1 MSMKFQKKIM
11 IRYVMLSVLVTFVF
25 GIYYYTVNVNQY
37 KENSYDNMIT
47 ISDVKLQQIDDM
59 LQSMEQVSTYLLSN
73 QEVLNALTDLTT
85 AESSYESFFFS
96 NAGMTIRLQLNTWY
110 FVSQFYRIIVFNKNG
125 VVIANNNYS
134 VMQLDQEVDYDNLP
148 WIDEVKNTGGKNII
162 MPVHADDW
170 GKQRNPEVLS
180 VVKEIQGMDRGFIE
194 VQQEKTVIDE
204 MLGQDDEFDYM
215 LLSKGGKVL
224 YSSTNATD
232 AEYYQNYLTQENKH
246 VQEAAAP
253 NGERVLLL
261 EQYSDS
267 HDVVLLTISH
277 INVGRMAALAILP
290 ATLLILV
297 GFLIVSIWYIY
308 FTSRQLTKPIKQLQ
322 QFMENTQLD
331 NIKEE
336 IPEKISNDE
345 IEALYIS
352 YKDVLQR
359 LNESI
364 VKENRMSTLQLQSQF
379 DLLQAQV
386 NPHFIYNVLNVISN
400 RGLENDDEVVCD
412 MCSDLAG
419 MLRYSTNTREKYAT
433 VREEVQYLEMYLG
446 LLKYRYAHKL
456 QYQIQIDEKTED
468 KKLPKIVL
476 QQLVENSISHGYLI
490 STDIIKIDI
499 TAYENPAGWF
509 ITVCDNGSGIDE
521 QTLQEIRESF
531 KEMRHMLNKDR
542 EHVEMEIGGMGLKN
556 TYARL
561 YLLYADSLV
570 FRIEPGSAQGTC
582 VTIGVNRVQE
592 TEQEV

>member
-1 MSMKFQKKIM
+1 
-11 IRYVMLSVLVTFVF
+11 
-25 GIYYYTVNVNQY
+25 
-37 KENSYDNMIT
+37 
-47 ISDVKLQQIDDM
+47 
-59 LQSMEQVSTYLLSN
+59 
-73 QEVLNALTDLTT
+73 
-85 AESSYESFFFS
+85 
-96 NAGMTIRLQLNTWY
+96 
-110 FVSQFYRIIVFNKNG
+110 
-125 VVIANNNYS
+125 
-134 VMQLDQEVDYDNLP
+134 
-148 WIDEVKNTGGKNII
+148 
-162 MPVHADDW
+162 
-170 GKQRNPEVLS
+170 
-180 VVKEIQGMDRGFIE
+180 
-194 VQQEKTVIDE
+194 
-204 MLGQDDEFDYM
+204 
-215 LLSKGGKVL
+215 
-224 YSSTNATD
+224 
-232 AEYYQNYLTQENKH
+232 
-246 VQEAAAP
+246 
-253 NGERVLLL
+253 
-261 EQYSDS
+261 
-267 HDVVLLTISH
+267 
-277 INVGRMAALAILP
+277 
-290 ATLLILV
+290 
-297 GFLIVSIWYIY
+297 
-308 FTSRQLTKPIKQLQ
+308 
-322 QFMENTQLD
+322 
-331 NIKEE
+331 
-336 IPEKISNDE
+336 
-345 IEALYIS
+345 
-352 YKDVLQR
+352 
-359 LNESI
+359 
-364 VKENRMSTLQLQSQF
+364 MSTLQLQSQF

>member
-11 IRYVMLSVLVTFVF
+11 IRYVMLSVLVTLVF
-25 GIYYYTVNVNQY
+25 GIYYYTVNVNRY

-47 ISDVKLQQIDDM
+47 VSDVKLQQIDDM

-73 QEVLNALTDLTT
+73 QEVLNALTDLTM
-85 AESSYESFFFS
+85 AQSSYESLFFS

-134 VMQLDQEVDYDNLP
+134 IMQLDQEVGYNNLP
-148 WIDEVKNTGGKNII
+148 WVDAVEGTGGKNII
-162 MPVHADDW
+162 VPVHIDDW

-180 VVKEIQGMDRGFIE
+180 VVKEIQGLDRGFIE

-204 MLGQDDEFDYM
+204 MLRQDEEFDYM
-215 LLSKGGKVL
+215 LLSKDGKVL
-224 YSSTNATD
+224 YSSTEGAD
-232 AEYYQNYLTQENKH
+232 AEYYQNYLTQENKY
-246 VQEAAAP
+246 VQEVAAP
-253 NGERVLLL
+253 TGEPVLLL

-267 HDVVLLTISH
+267 HEVALLTISH
-277 INVGRMAALAILP
+277 VNVGKMAALAILP
-290 ATLLILV
+290 ATLLILF
-297 GFLIVSIWYIY
+297 GFLLISIWYIY

-322 QFMENTQLD
+322 QFMENTQLE
-331 NIKEE
+331 NMKEE

-364 VKENRMSTLQLQSQF
+364 IKESRMSTLQLQSQF

-433 VREEVQYLEMYLG
+433 VRDEVRYLEMYLG

-456 QYQIQIDEKTED
+456 QYQIQIEEKTED

-476 QQLVENSISHGYLI
+476 QQLVENSISHGYLT
-490 STDIIKIDI
+490 SMDIIKIDI
-499 TAYENPAGWF
+499 TAYENESGWF
-509 ITVCDNGSGIDE
+509 ITVCDNGSGIEE
-521 QTLQEIRESF
+521 QTLQEIRASF
-531 KEMRHMLNKDR
+531 DEMRHKLNKDR

-561 YLLYADSLV
+561 YLLYADSLA
-570 FRIEPGSAQGTC
+570 FQIEPDREQGTC
-582 VTIGVNRVQE
+582 ITIGVNRV
-592 TEQEV
+592 

>member
-1 MSMKFQKKIM
+1 
-11 IRYVMLSVLVTFVF
+11 
-25 GIYYYTVNVNQY
+25 
-37 KENSYDNMIT
+37 
-47 ISDVKLQQIDDM
+47 
-59 LQSMEQVSTYLLSN
+59 MEQVSTYLLSN

>member
-134 VMQLDQEVDYDNLP
+134 VMQLDQEVGYDNLP